1 MIAFA
6 PVDLLPYETAALPEV
21 PVIMIGPSDSMSV
34 TGTWAATSSELDGI
48 RTGEFQV
55 NFQAPLDTEEAIERC
70 RRQLT

>member
-1 MIAFA
+1 MYRLCLIAA
-6 PVDLLPYETAALPEV
+6 LAAALPAHAGDELAR
-21 PVIMIGPSDSMSV
+21 V